1 MTLRS
6 LFSGV
11 SGLRGLQT
19 AIDVIGNNIANV
31 NTTGFKAGRVT
42 FADLFS
48 QTVSGAAGAA
58 AGRGGIN
65 PKQIGLGTRVASVD
79 NIFTQGS
86 LQTTGRLLDLAI
98 QGNGFFALTD
108 GKGGQFYTRAG
119 NFSLD
124 EQGFITNPANG
135 YRLMGLLA
143 DESGTINT
151 ATTPSSIKI
160 DFGQQVPA
168 AVTTLATFGGN
179 LSTNTVPRTATGLST
194 LTGLFDSQGRAL
206 NLRAGEVIEFE
217 AGIWQDIS
225 LTVSGP
231 TVNLAGLDILTIT
244 ESSNLLDLQA
254 ALEDALRAAT
264 GSTTLQVN
272 MSNGAFTIITGS
284 GEQIA
289 DLRVNV
295 AGPRNNRV
303 LADIFTDADLTQ
315 RDIDIGANSSA
326 TTRAFRQADVTTSID
341 AYDRQGNPRTVTT
354 AFARDTSRTPAAAG
368 TLLTALTTSFGDA
381 VGLLDGDIITFLG
394 GTVGATDVTS
404 TATFNFRLTVS
415 AGTTLEELRLAIEN
429 ALKVS
434 DSAITVTVNNDGS
447 LAINT
452 GTDAIADLRVGTVGG
467 NAQLASIFDNTAEG
481 AGGGIDVAAN
491 STASSYG
498 IGGGN
503 PLRNVWNWQAIV
515 PHTAIDLP
523 SNDAGRLIF
532 DSNGLFQMYG
542 DGTTGN
548 PILVFDPDD
557 LDRENGGVDA
567 LAIELDFS
575 RLTQNAAANT
585 AALESQNGS
594 AVGELDT
601 ITIDPDG
608 VIRGIFSN
616 GVTRDI
622 AQVLLASVANEGGL
636 LKVGDTL
643 FIESAYSGLQ
653 VLGMANTRGRGAIA
667 NGTLELSNVDLAQ
680 EFTNL
685 IINQRAF
692 QANSRIITTGD
703 QILNEIV
710 NLIR

>member
-42 FADLFS
+42 FSDLFS
-48 QTVSGAAGAA
+48 QTLSGAAGAA
-58 AGRGGIN
+58 GGRGGIN

-86 LQTTGRLLDLAI
+86 LQTTGRLLDLAV

-108 GKGGQFYTRAG
+108 GKGGSFYTRAG

-168 AVTTLATFGGN
+168 AVTTLATYGGN
-179 LSTNTVPRTATGLST
+179 LSTNTTPRSATGLSA
-194 LTGLFDSQGRAL
+194 LTGLFDEQGRAL

-217 AGIWQDIS
+217 AGTWQATS
-225 LTVSGP
+225 ATVFGPLT
-231 TVNLAGLDILTIT
+231 NLAGFDVLTIA
-244 ESSNLLDLQA
+244 EGSNLVDLQV
-254 ALEDALRAAT
+254 ALETALRAAT
-264 GSTTLQVN
+264 GSSTLQVN
-272 MSNGAFTIITGS
+272 MSNGTFTIITGS
-284 GEQIA
+284 GERID

-295 AGPRNNRV
+295 AGPRDNEV
-303 LADIFTDADLTQ
+303 LSDIFTDSNVAQ

-326 TTRAFRQADVTTSID
+326 TTRSFRQADVTTSID
-341 AYDRQGNPRTVTT
+341 AYDSQGNPRTVIT
-354 AFARDTSRTPAAAG
+354 ALAHDTSRTPAAIT
-368 TLLTALTTSFGDA
+368 TLLTSLSTSLGDS
-381 VGLLDGDIITFLG
+381 VGLVEGDVITFLG
-394 GTVGATDVTS
+394 GTVGGGSVTAS
-404 TATFNFRLTVS
+404 AGVNFLLTVS
-415 AGTTLEELRLAIEN
+415 AATTLEDLRAAMET
-429 ALKVS
+429 ALIAS
-434 DSAITVTVNNDGS
+434 DAAVTVALNSDGS
-447 LAINT
+447 LAINS
-452 GTDAIADLRVGTVGG
+452 GLGAIADLRVGTLGG
-467 NAQLASIFDNTAEG
+467 NAQLTSIFDNTAEG
-481 AGGGIDVAAN
+481 AGAGIDVSASSTAN
-491 STASSYG
+491 SYA
-498 IGGGN
+498 IGGAN

-515 PHTAIDLP
+515 PHTSIDLP

-532 DSNGLFQMYG
+532 DSSGLFQVYG
-542 DGTTGN
+542 DGTTAN

-567 LAIELDFS
+567 LAVELDFS
-575 RLTQNAAANT
+575 ALTQNAGPNT

-636 LKVGDTL
+636 LKTGDTL
-643 FIESAYSGLQ
+643 FIESANSGQ
-653 VLGMANTRGRGAIA
+653 PVLGMANTRGRGAIA

-685 IINQRAF
+685 IISQRAF